1 MVDADVAFHLMKF
14 VFFAGL
20 IFLAA
25 WVASTGRVAYTLIM
39 LVVAAALLYAVV
51 DLLDY
56 EMVKRRKQAAA
67 EAEASHRN
75 A

>member
-1 MVDADVAFHLMKF
+1 MNLMKF
-14 VFFAGL
+14 AALAGL
-20 IFLAA
+20 TFLAA
-25 WVASTGRVAYTLIM
+25 WVASTGRVAYILIM

-56 EMVKRRKQAAA
+56 EMVKRRKRPAPD
-67 EAEASHRN
+67 AEASHRN